1 EGRWDWGVRR
11 RAAGWAGGG
20 TTVVKSSEVT
30 PASTAALIEA
40 ADASGAFPPGVI
52 NLVHGPGE
60 PMGEALVDHPGVD
73 KISFTGSTATGIRI
87 MERAAKRLAKVSL
100 ECGAKSPASIVPA
113 ADLERCL
120 DAVPSGVFMYAGQ
133 SCTACTR
140 LIAHESLHDRVV
152 AGVVAR
158 TKALPMG
165 DPLDPAVLVGP
176 MASRKHYDKAGG
188 YIRLGLSDGG
198 GPGAGGGPLA

>member
-20 TTVVKSSEVT
+20 TTVHSSSEVP

-40 ADASGAFPPGVI
+40 ADASGAFPAGVI
-52 NLVHGPGE
+52 NLVHGPGD
-60 PMGEALVDHPGVD
+60 PTGEALVDHPGVD

-100 ECGAKSPASIVPA
+100 ECGGQVPGPILPD
-113 ADLERCL
+113 ADLDRCL
-120 DAVPSGVFMYAGQ
+120 DAVTYGAFMYAGQ

-140 LIAHESLHDRVV
+140 LIVHESLHDRVV

-158 TKALPMG
+158 TKALKIG

-176 MASRKHYDKAGG
+176 MASRKQYEKAAD
-188 YIRLGLSDGG
+188 YIRL
-198 GPGAGGGPLA
+198 